1 MIVGKMGDPRE
12 NILILQL
19 YVGMHQQLG
28 LGLDSLKS
36 ATVQELGGEPR
47 VEGER

>member
-1 MIVGKMGDPRE
+1 LV
-12 NILILQL
+12 
-19 YVGMHQQLG
+19 